1 MYIFVA
7 NLKMYSNDISATFT
21 KANAFAG
28 FENSLS
34 LDLSNDNSGE
44 TGSNLVMY
52 CKIFTLGAL
61 PLDRFYP

>member
-1 MYIFVA
+1 MCIHIIYYVHIRCELEKGFVA
-7 NLKMYSNDISATFT
+7 NLKKDSNDISATFT

-44 TGSNLVMY
+44 TGSNLVM
-52 CKIFTLGAL
+52 
-61 PLDRFYP
+61 

>member
-1 MYIFVA
+1 MYIRCELEHVFV
-7 NLKMYSNDISATFT
+7 SDISATFT

-44 TGSNLVMY
+44 TGSNLVMENLHT
-52 CKIFTLGAL
+52 KGAL
-61 PLDRFYP
+61 ALDRFYP

>member
-44 TGSNLVMY
+44 TGSNLVM
-52 CKIFTLGAL
+52 
-61 PLDRFYP
+61 